1 MPVTIR
7 ASSGKCCAGGPE
19 RGSVITSPIWDA
31 GNFRRLVEDD
41 EPVVPYPETRD
52 LGYMLYDMDFSDR
65 QHIIPEFF
73 HARLEKGVM
82 DLRNCEVHR

>member
-1 MPVTIR
+1 M
-7 ASSGKCCAGGPE
+7 
-19 RGSVITSPIWDA
+19 
-31 GNFRRLVEDD
+31 EDD

>member
-1 MPVTIR
+1 MSLKINIDNY
-7 ASSGKCCAGGPE
+7 E
-19 RGSVITSPIWDA
+19 EIM
-31 GNFRRLVEDD
+31 FRLVEDD
-41 EPVVPYPETRD
+41 ETVVPYPETRD